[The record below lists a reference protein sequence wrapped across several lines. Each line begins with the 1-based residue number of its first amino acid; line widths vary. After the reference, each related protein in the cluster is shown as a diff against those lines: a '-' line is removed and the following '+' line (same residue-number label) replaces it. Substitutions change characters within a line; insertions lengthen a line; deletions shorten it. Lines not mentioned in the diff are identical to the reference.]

1 MPNPRESRM
10 IETLRSRAA
19 DYRDG
24 RALPDPYCYEVQD
37 AWLAGYRAALAGS
50 TADREGEHE

>member
-1 MPNPRESRM
+1 M

-37 AWLAGYRAALAGS
+37 AWLAGYRAALADFKRA
-50 TADREGEHE
+50 TPNPHDEHKP